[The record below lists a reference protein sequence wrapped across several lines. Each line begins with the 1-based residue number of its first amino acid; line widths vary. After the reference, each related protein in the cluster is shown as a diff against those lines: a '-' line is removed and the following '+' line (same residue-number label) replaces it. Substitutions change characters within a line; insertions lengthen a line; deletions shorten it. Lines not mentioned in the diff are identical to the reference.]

1 MLSKARAPD
10 HRVRRVVPPPV
21 CIRMFDR
28 AALPRVTPFLAYLS
42 FIFIADMLGR
52 AGFAAQDLR
61 WLYAVKIG
69 VVLGMLLYWRRSYT
83 ELAWT
88 ELGARATAVAIAA
101 GLVVFLLWINLNAG
115 WMSIG
120 SADGFDPRNGDRIE
134 WSLVVLRIAGAA
146 LVVPVM
152 EELFWRSFLLRWIDA
167 PDFLKVD
174 PRLASIKAFGISVVL
189 FGFEHNLWLAGIVAG
204 VAYSL
209 LYMRSQSLWSPILAH
224 GVTNGV
230 LGLWII
236 SGGHWTY
243 W

>member
-1 MLSKARAPD
+1 MRGNM
-10 HRVRRVVPPPV
+10 
-21 CIRMFDR
+21 CDR
-28 AALPRVTPFLAYLS
+28 AALPRVAPFLAYLS

-52 AGFAAQDLR
+52 LGITAQDVR

-88 ELGARATAVAIAA
+88 GLGARATAVAIFA

-120 SADGFDPRNGDRIE
+120 SADGFDPRNDGRIE
-134 WSLVVLRIAGAA
+134 WTLVVLRIAGAA

-152 EELFWRSFLLRWIDA
+152 EELFWRSFLLRWIDS
-167 PDFLKVD
+167 PDFLAFQ
-174 PRLASIKAFGISVVL
+174 PRLASAKAFVISVVL
-189 FGFEHNLWLAGIVAG
+189 FGLEHNLWLAGIVAG

-209 LYMRSQSLWSPILAH
+209 LYMRSQNLWSPILAH

>member
-1 MLSKARAPD
+1 MAS
-10 HRVRRVVPPPV
+10 PPV
-21 CIRMFDR
+21 RISMFDR
-28 AALPRVTPFLAYLS
+28 AALPRVAPFLAYLS

-52 AGFAAQDLR
+52 AGFAAHDLR

-69 VVLGMLLYWRRSYT
+69 VVLGMLLYWRRSYM
-83 ELAWT
+83 ELARVPF
-88 ELGARATAVAIAA
+88 GARATAIAVSV

-120 SADGFDPRNGDRIE
+120 SADGFDPRNDGRIE
-134 WSLVVLRIAGAA
+134 WTLVVLRIAGAA

-167 PDFLKVD
+167 PDFLRFN
-174 PRLASIKAFGISVVL
+174 PRLASAKAFVITVVL

-204 VAYSL
+204 AAYSL

-230 LGLWII
+230 LGLWIV